1 MKPIRVLLAHCRYR
15 ERGGE
20 DEVVESE
27 AELLRSRGHPVE
39 LLLKD
44 NRAIASLK
52 DAAAAALWSHRAARE
67 TRALISSFHP
77 DVLHVHNTF
86 PLLSPSIY
94 WAARREGVAVIQTL
108 HNFRLFCAQAMF
120 LRGGQVCEDCIGHL
134 PWRGVLHRCYRDSFS
149 QSAVLVGSL
158 GLHRTLGS
166 YRDKVTRY
174 IALNDFCRGKFVAGG
189 LPAHRVVVK
198 PNFVDIDRGPQQAR
212 FGGLFVGRLAPEK
225 GIGTLRDALA
235 EGGTG
240 PLDVI
245 GTGPEEGALRG
256 LGGVRLLGRL
266 GQAEVQARMRRA
278 SFLVL
283 PSVWYENFP
292 RVLIEAFA
300 CGLPVIASRIGA
312 LAELVD
318 PGSTG
323 LLFEPGSA
331 PELRQAIEW
340 AQANGSRMEQMGR
353 NARERYERHYTPETN
368 YRRLIAIYEDAM
380 REARQRRAA

>member
-1 MKPIRVLLAHCRYR
+1 MRPIRVLLAHCRYR

-44 NRAIASLK
+44 NRTIGSLK
-52 DAAAAALWSHRAARE
+52 DAATAALWSHHAARE
-67 TRALISSFHP
+67 TRALIAAFRP

-94 WAARREGVAVIQTL
+94 WAAHREGVAVVQTL

-120 LRGGQVCEDCIGHL
+120 LRDGQVCEDCIGHL
-134 PWRGVLHRCYRDSFS
+134 PWRGVLRRCYRDSFS

-158 GLHRTLGS
+158 GLHRSLGS

-174 IALNDFCRGKFVAGG
+174 IALNEFCRRKFIAGG
-189 LPAHRVVVK
+189 LPADKVVVK
-198 PNFVDIDRGPQQAR
+198 PNFANVDSCPPQSRA
-212 FGGLFVGRLAPEK
+212 GGLFVGRLAPEK
-225 GIGTLRDALA
+225 GVGTLRDALQDGSA
-235 EGGTG
+235 APFEI
-240 PLDVI
+240 I

-256 LGGVRLLGRL
+256 LPRVRVLGRL
-266 GQAEVQARMRRA
+266 AQHEVHARMRHA
-278 SFLVL
+278 TFLVL
-283 PSVWYENFP
+283 PSLWYENFP

-312 LAELVD
+312 LAELIE
-318 PGSTG
+318 PGRTG

-331 PELRQAIEW
+331 LELRQVIAW
-340 AQANGSRMEQMGR
+340 ANANPARMEQMGL
-353 NARERYERHYTPETN
+353 NARERYEAGYTPEIN
-368 YRRLIAIYEDAM
+368 HRRLVSIYEDAI
-380 REARQRRAA
+380 REIRQRRAA